1 MTIDMLPWIIS
12 RATGFAAFGLIA
24 CAMVAGLLVRTRT
37 TVGPVKGSGMVD
49 LHRHF
54 SLLALIAMA
63 VHGTALLFDSTID
76 VSPLALVVPGLVP
89 YRPVWTGVGVLAAEL
104 ALLIHL
110 SFRFRS
116 RIGVPVWRR
125 LHFLTYAVFAAG
137 AVHGIAAGT
146 DSGTTWAIAVYG
158 GAVGA
163 VAGLTGWRAVT
174 ARRKAT
180 PRSARPAASR
190 QTAPVRQPDEPQRVG
205 V

>member
-1 MTIDMLPWIIS
+1 MTIDMLPWIVA

-37 TVGPVKGSGMVD
+37 AVGPLKGSGMVD

-63 VHGTALLFDSTID
+63 VHGTALLLDSTID
-76 VSPLALVVPGLVP
+76 MSPLALVVPGLVP
-89 YRPVWTGVGVLAAEL
+89 YRPVWTGVGVVAAEL

-125 LHFLTYAVFAAG
+125 LHFLTYAVFVAG
-137 AVHGIAAGT
+137 AVHGIASGT
-146 DSGTTWAIAVYG
+146 DSGTTWAIALYG

-174 ARRKAT
+174 ARRKVT
-180 PRSARPAASR
+180 GRPARPAASR
-190 QTAPVRQPDEPQRVG
+190 QTPPVRQPEEPQGVG
-205 V
+205 A